1 MAWSWLFD
9 PDFIANGDLAAAD
22 HLRQRTTAPIRRER
36 RPEAGGNGFHETAG
50 IALAGDLHHNFVAD
64 AQQRAGLLR
73 QIDPVDL
80 QIHALFLPRDVAT
93 ELGHGRIPVAT
104 FHQRDLAAALAAGL
118 DRATEIAGDARLDR
132 HAGMVEQLH
141 RRLGTR
147 VTGDTCEGAG
157 HRRPLPVTPA
167 EAGVSRS
174 RGDASFCWRDGGRA
188 SGTRQMNAAIA
199 LAV

>member
-36 RPEAGGNGFHETAG
+36 RPEAGGNGFHATAG

-73 QIDPVDL
+73 QIDPVDQ
-80 QIHALFLPRDVAT
+80 QIHAPFLP
-93 ELGHGRIPVAT
+93 
-104 FHQRDLAAALAAGL
+104 RDLAAALAAGL

-174 RGDASFCWRDGGRA
+174 RRDASYCWREGGRA